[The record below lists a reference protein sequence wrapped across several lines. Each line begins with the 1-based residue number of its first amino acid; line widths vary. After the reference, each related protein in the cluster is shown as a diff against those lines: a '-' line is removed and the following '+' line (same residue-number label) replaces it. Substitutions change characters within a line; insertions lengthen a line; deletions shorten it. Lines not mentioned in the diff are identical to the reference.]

1 MRSQRQT
8 PSATDLIRQL
18 AGQAISRSA
27 GAPLSSGNAVELL
40 FDSSE
45 NFPAWLS
52 ALALARDSIMI
63 EMYLIASD
71 AFGLQVRELLLERA
85 RAGVRVYL
93 LYDWL
98 GSFAAHMSGFFTP
111 LRLAGA
117 EVRAFHPPSF
127 GAGIELLGRDHRK
140 LIVVDGE
147 CAFISGLCIS
157 SRWEGAPARG
167 VPPWRDSGVRLRG
180 PVVADAVAAFA
191 DSWAVA
197 GPALDGAGTLHAPP
211 AVCGEVSARLIATT
225 PATARMMRLDLLI
238 ASFARQSLWLTDA
251 YFVGTS
257 LYLTALKQAARDGVD
272 VRLLVPRS
280 SDISLVAALSRTL
293 YRPLLEAGVRVFEWN
308 GPMIHAKTAVADGR
322 WARIGSTNLNIS
334 SWLANREIDIALEDE
349 GCATTLAN
357 RFLADL
363 DNATEVVLSGQRR
376 QARLTRPRGRNHP
389 PLLSALA
396 GGTALGASAAA
407 RQAARIS
414 DALGA
419 VVRGTRTI
427 DASEAPAFLSIG
439 LVLLAVA
446 LACAL
451 FPYLV
456 AAPLAAVLGLAG
468 SSVVWRAL
476 ALQLSKRRKKQHP
489 PQPDEEA
496 PPSAPPPPPPF

>member
-8 PSATDLIRQL
+8 PSAIDLIRQM
-18 AGQAISRSA
+18 AGQAFSRSA
-27 GAPLSSGNAVELL
+27 GAPLTSGNAVELL
-40 FDSSE
+40 FDSNE

-52 ALALARDSIMI
+52 ALGSARHSIMI
-63 EMYLIASD
+63 EMYLFAND
-71 AFGLQVRELLLERA
+71 DFGRQVRALLIERA
-85 RAGVRVYL
+85 RAGVHVYL

-98 GSFAAHMSGFFTP
+98 GSLGAHLSGFFAP
-111 LRLAGA
+111 LRQAGA
-117 EVRAFHPPSF
+117 EVRAFHPPSI
-127 GAGIELLGRDHRK
+127 GTGIDLLGRDHRK

-157 SRWEGAPARG
+157 SRWQGAPGQG
-167 VPPWRDSGVRLRG
+167 VPPWRDSGVRLNG
-180 PVVADAVAAFA
+180 PVVADTVAAFV

-197 GPALDGAGTLHAPP
+197 GPPLDEKAAIRAIPET
-211 AVCGEVSARLIATT
+211 CGDVAARLIATT
-225 PATARMMRLDLLI
+225 PATAHMMRLDLLI

-334 SWLANREIDIALEDE
+334 SWLANRELDIALEDE

-363 DNATEVVLSGQRR
+363 DNATEVVLIGQRR
-376 QARLTRPRGRNHP
+376 LPGLTRPRGRNHP
-389 PLLSALA
+389 PLLSAVA

-427 DASEAPAFLSIG
+427 DASEATAFLSIG
-439 LVLLAVA
+439 LVLLAA
-446 LACAL
+446 SLACAI

-456 AAPLAAVLGLAG
+456 AAPLAAVLGLG
-468 SSVVWRAL
+468 GISVVWRAL
-476 ALQLSKRRKKQHP
+476 GLQLAKRRKKQHP
-489 PQPDEEA
+489 PAPDA
-496 PPSAPPPPPPF
+496 AVPPSEPPPPPPF